1 MAATS
6 PNLVA
11 EKGMDVVESILV
23 YSWKLKDFEKKL
35 QYDLHKCIGCG
46 LCEKVCPVDAITMG
60 PVVDV
65 ANGKMQ
71 ETPLIDINHEK
82 CCYCFLCAAICPTA
96 ALTITIHPEGKI
108 DLNDFPGVG
117 LWFEIDEKKCVE
129 GADPET
135 CRACAVAVKENSVKS
150 IQPLLEKCPKGALK
164 LRSPFEG
171 EVRLYRAQLHRCDLS
186 NCKACITLCPSKAI
200 SVPQK
205 ADEILK
211 FGKIAVDQDKCIL
224 CGACEACP
232 EHLFQVL
239 REGVEVDQKGKI
251 FSWTKAWTAILNEL
265 IAIKQKIPTPQEK
278 PVPSQQESPIKRI
291 SEPSKKPVPLT
302 PAQVKVN
309 LALAARANTL
319 LNQAKVRR
327 WMEQGETD
335 KIKAE
340 IQKTIKKEKK

>member
-1 MAATS
+1 MAAAS
-6 PNLVA
+6 PQLLA

-23 YSWKLKDFEKKL
+23 YSWKMKDFEKKL
-35 QYDLHKCIGCG
+35 NYDLHKCIGCG
-46 LCEKVCPVDAITMG
+46 LCEKVCPVNAIMMG
-60 PVVDV
+60 PVIDV
-65 ANGKMQ
+65 ANGKLQ
-71 ETPLIDINHEK
+71 ETPLIDINYEK

-96 ALTITIHPEGKI
+96 AMTITVLPEGKI
-108 DLNDFPGVG
+108 DLGDFPGVG
-117 LWFEIDEKKCVE
+117 LWFEIDKKKCVE
-129 GADPET
+129 GADPNT
-135 CRACAVAVKENSVKS
+135 CQACAAAVKENSIKVL
-150 IQPLLEKCPKGALK
+150 QPLLEKCPKGALR

-211 FGKIAVDQDKCIL
+211 QGKIAVDQNKCIL

-239 REGVEVDQKGKI
+239 REGVEINQKSKI
-251 FSWTKAWTAILNEL
+251 FSWTKAWTAILNDL
-265 IAIKQKIPTPQEK
+265 IAIKQKTLTPQEK
-278 PVPSQQESPIKRI
+278 PVPVLQLIPEKPI
-291 SEPSKKPVPLT
+291 SGPSKKPVPLT
-302 PAQVKVN
+302 PAQVKTN
-309 LALAARANTL
+309 LDIAAKANIL
-319 LNQAKVRR
+319 LSQAKVRR

-340 IQKTIKKEKK
+340 IQKTLKKEKK

>member
-1 MAATS
+1 MATTS
-6 PNLVA
+6 ANLVA

-35 QYDLHKCIGCG
+35 HYDLHKCIGCG
-46 LCEKVCPVDAITMG
+46 LCEKVCPVDAIAMG

-65 ANGKMQ
+65 ANGKLQ

-96 ALTITIHPEGKI
+96 ALTISVHPEGKI
-108 DLNDFPGVG
+108 DLKDFPGIG
-117 LWFEIDEKKCVE
+117 LWYEIDKKKCE
-129 GADPET
+129 KGADPET
-135 CRACAVAVKENSVKS
+135 CRACADAVKENSVKA
-150 IQPLLEKCPKGALK
+150 IQPLLEKCPKSALK

-211 FGKIAVDQDKCIL
+211 LGKIAVDEDKCIL

-232 EHLFQVL
+232 EHLFQVI
-239 REGVEVDQKGKI
+239 REGVEINQKGKI
-251 FSWTKAWTAILNEL
+251 YSWTKSWTNILNEL
-265 IAIKQKIPTPQEK
+265 IAIKQKTLKPQEK
-278 PVPSQQESPIKRI
+278 SLPVQQESPAKSI
-291 SEPSKKPVPLT
+291 SGPSRKPAPLT
-302 PAQVKVN
+302 PSQVKSN
-309 LALAARANTL
+309 LAIAAKANAL

-340 IQKTIKKEKK
+340 IQKTLKKEKR